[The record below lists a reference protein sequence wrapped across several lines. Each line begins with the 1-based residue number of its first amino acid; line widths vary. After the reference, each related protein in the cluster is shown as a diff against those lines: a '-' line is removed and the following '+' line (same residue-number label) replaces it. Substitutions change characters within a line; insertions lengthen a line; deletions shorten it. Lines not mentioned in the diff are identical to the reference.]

1 MRLTKFDSGD
11 LRDRVRFI
19 GRLQRPGE
27 QRTFG
32 NRLRRQL
39 RLDAGTTE
47 KKKLTYAALGGRAN
61 DVVLDAQ
68 ILEKKL
74 NRIIIVCLYPADLC
88 RRENH
93 DVRPCLRKE
102 PGNRRFVTEIEA
114 RSIAR

>member
-1 MRLTKFDSGD
+1 MRLAKLDSGNLSD
-11 LRDRVRFI
+11 CISFI
-19 GRLQRPGE
+19 RWLQRPGE
-27 QRTFG
+27 QRAFG

-39 RLDAGTTE
+39 RIDAGTTE
-47 KKKLTYAALGGRAN
+47 KKQLTDAALGGRAN

-74 NRIIIVCLYPADLC
+74 HRIIVVCLYPADLR

-93 DVRPCLRKE
+93 DVRRCLRKE
-102 PGNRRFVTEIEA
+102 LGNRRFVTEIEA